1 MKQKR
6 ERESERARETKRQKK
21 RTAENERERSEKRDV
36 HPSVFCS
43 HQKLVCEY
51 SLFRKKWKKSPRF
64 HLTKLKKKEHTHTH
78 IEREEEFYL
87 SPATSKVIYTHV
99 LKKPLI

>member
-6 ERESERARETKRQKK
+6 ERASERDEKTKKENRRER
-21 RTAENERERSEKRDV
+21 ERERSEKRDV